1 MDHTAMKKTFCSKS
15 WTDINI
21 DFETR
26 TVKHCCKAKV
36 YDFPD
41 VLTEEF
47 ISMSAGIKERRSQS
61 LANVAH
67 IDCNT
72 CWFDYDKGNSA
83 YRDWANR
90 WTEEQLV
97 NVDAS
102 DKYINYIEIKTDR
115 TCDMSCIYCSSWS
128 SSKVAQEQNEP
139 YIDKTNE
146 NDYTVF
152 KSWIKNFLSRT
163 DLISDQIVFIFLGG
177 EPTASARFY
186 ELVDFIET
194 AAEGTDK
201 KVRLEICTNANSKS
215 YLMNKLIERM
225 DRSRLSWGI
234 GISNESFGQSAE
246 LIRHHLVWDRFSEN
260 FVKYIQHP
268 KTELIVMSP
277 TASIFNL
284 KTFHQY
290 IDWVHEQ
297 FRIQAPDKEFTW
309 YGNYTSWPDE
319 MDIAYL
325 PKDYVKYVEL
335 AEQAINKQSSNSK
348 YMYQDNFRDYL
359 NQMKNRIGTSFRKDY
374 KEYAREFLLRKQ
386 SFKKNV
392 DLLQLMNNL
401 DL

>member
-36 YDFPD
+36 YDFPE

-67 IDCNT
+67 TDCNT

-186 ELVDFIET
+186 ELVDFIEA

-260 FVKYIQHP
+260 FIKYIQHP

-297 FRIQAPDKEFTW
+297 FKIHAPDKEFTW

-348 YMYQDNFRDYL
+348 YMYHDNFRDYL
-359 NQMKNRIGTSFRKDY
+359 NQMKNRIGTSFREDY

>member
-1 MDHTAMKKTFCSKS
+1 MMKTFCSKS

-47 ISMSAGIKERRSQS
+47 ISMSAGIKERRQQS
-61 LANVAH
+61 LENIAH
-67 IDCNT
+67 HDCNS
-72 CWFDYDKGNSA
+72 CWIDYSKGNSA

-90 WTEEQLV
+90 WTEDKLLT
-97 NVDAS
+97 VDDS

-115 TCDMSCIYCSSWS
+115 ICDMSCIYCSSWS

-186 ELVDFIET
+186 ELVDFIEA

-297 FRIQAPDKEFTW
+297 FKIHAPDKEFTW

-359 NQMKNRIGTSFRKDY
+359 NQMKNRIGTSFREDY